1 MNDKYLIM
9 GASSDVGMAYI
20 QYLITL
26 NEPVTVL
33 AHYRTMNETF
43 ARICK
48 SESEVT
54 IIPLQ
59 ADLTRE
65 EELDSMLQ
73 YIRKSHGDLTH
84 ILHLPAEKLE
94 YCKIKQMDWEKMEL
108 DFKIQVL
115 SLGKV
120 LQTFLPQ
127 MAKRRFGKVV
137 VMLSSVTLGMPPK
150 FMTSYVVNKYAL
162 LGLMKSAA
170 MEYADKGITVNGI
183 SPNMMETKFLQNL
196 DERLVEM
203 TAASSA
209 LHRNVKIE
217 EVIPTIRLL
226 MSDASNCMN
235 GTNINLSGGD
245 R

>member
-1 MNDKYLIM
+1 MNKKYLIM

-20 QYLITL
+20 QYLLTL

-43 ARICK
+43 AQICESK
-48 SESEVT
+48 SEVS

-65 EELDSMLQ
+65 DELDNMLQ
-73 YIRKSHGDLTH
+73 HIKNSHSDLTH

-94 YCKIKQMDWEKMEL
+94 YCKIKQINWEKMEQ
-108 DFKIQVL
+108 DFKIQIL

-120 LQTFLPQ
+120 LQAFLPQ

-162 LGLMKSAA
+162 LGLMKSVA
-170 MEYADKGITVNGI
+170 MEYGDKGVTVNGI
-183 SPNMMETKFLQNL
+183 SPNMMETKFLQNV

-203 TAASSA
+203 TAASST
-209 LHRNVKIE
+209 LQRNVKID
-217 EVIPTIRLL
+217 EVIPVIQLL
-226 MSDASNCMN
+226 MSDDSICMN